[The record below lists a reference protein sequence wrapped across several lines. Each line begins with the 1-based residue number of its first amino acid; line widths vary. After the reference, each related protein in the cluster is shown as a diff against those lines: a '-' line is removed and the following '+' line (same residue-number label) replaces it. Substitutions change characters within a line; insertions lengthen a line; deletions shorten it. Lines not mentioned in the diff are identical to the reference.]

1 MKKKINNENGQ
12 SMVEFALIM
21 PILLLII
28 VGIIEFGF
36 MFSGFLALTNA
47 SREAVR
53 NISLGGNDASAT
65 QRAKESSMNLD
76 PDQMVVV
83 INPSNSTRKQ
93 GDAVTV
99 TITYEYD
106 FLTPFMEKLLGSN
119 FQLEA
124 DTTMR
129 VE

>member
-1 MKKKINNENGQ
+1 MNKIFSKENGQ

-21 PILLLII
+21 PILLLIL

-36 MFSGFLALTNA
+36 MFSNFLTLTNA

-53 NISLGGNDASAT
+53 AISLGSSDASAT
-65 QRAKESSMNLD
+65 QRAKDTSINLD
-76 PDQMVVV
+76 PTQIVVV
-83 INPSNSTRKQ
+83 INPSDSNRDP
-93 GDAVTV
+93 GDSVTV

-106 FLTPFMEKLLGSN
+106 FLTPFMERIFGSD
-119 FQLEA
+119 FQLET

>member
-1 MKKKINNENGQ
+1 MNKKFSKENGQ

-21 PILLLII
+21 PILLLIL

-36 MFSGFLALTNA
+36 MFSNFLTLTNA

-53 NISLGGNDASAT
+53 AISLGSSDASAT
-65 QRAKESSMNLD
+65 QRAKDTSINLD
-76 PDQMVVV
+76 PTQIVVV
-83 INPSNSTRKQ
+83 INPSDSNRDP
-93 GDAVTV
+93 GDSVTV

-106 FLTPFMEKLLGSN
+106 FLTPFMERIFGSD
-119 FQLEA
+119 FQLET